1 MPRRPTCSTSWLFL
15 DASEILCRSIHRGC
29 SVRKGIFRN
38 FTEFRTPVPESL
50 FFFHGSACNFI
61 KKETLAQVLS
71 CEFCEISKNNVST
84 EHLWAIDSVFASF
97 NGIQYCLSYL
107 YSFCFIL
114 FNFIYLFIRFI
125 IICYLCIFY
134 FYLYIYLFYKFIY
147 LLIFLIKF
155 ITTIAAKT

>member
-15 DASEILCRSIHRGC
+15 DASEILCRSIHRRC

-50 FFFHGSACNFI
+50 FFFMAQPATLL
-61 KKETLAQVLS
+61 KKRLWHRCFPVSFAK
-71 CEFCEISKNNVST
+71 FKNNVST
-84 EHLWAIDSVFASF
+84 EHLWAIGSVFASF

-114 FNFIYLFIRFI
+114 FNFIYLFVLLLYVIYVFFI
-125 IICYLCIFY
+125 FIYIFIY
-134 FYLYIYLFYKFIY
+134 FINLFIYLFF
-147 LLIFLIKF
+147 
-155 ITTIAAKT
+155 